1 MNSRSYCGASVYF
14 SVILMLLFLSISP
27 CSLWAKEGTVYLSLK
42 KTAVSKDKVHSYIV
56 KKGDNVTNIIRRQLG
71 AKDKNIDGIL
81 EAVKALNTKIRDI
94 NRIYPGQRLFLPGKS
109 VKMTGKDLIP
119 ARNRLSVIEHVVN
132 RLDESITTSGSYY
145 IPIPPAGQVA
155 INCSMMPVIELDGG
169 EKVILDFASQ
179 IPEDIRKIIGSTWG
193 NYSFV
198 DSSDGIFPAL
208 EKIINKSDKYSFRKF
223 GKYEYVKVGETPRI
237 DILLDRLISSKAAT
251 DEKPSLHGFRLI
263 KNSSELLPYPIK
275 KYSEENGLTIT
286 EIMAGSGVASA
297 PDENFPDP
305 DFPTINSG
313 TNRELVNSLL
323 AALGYTPAQNAEV
336 KIFDATEDGFDMSVK
351 ADLLLES
358 KGEHIVISFKKL
370 SQQFV
375 DIFKKRGAGIIF
387 VSEREKKKT
396 VVQKVFYALNI
407 PFCSDEFKFSI
418 PEKGNNPSVT
428 IYLPAIKTTKDKS
441 TSYLTNLDI
450 DHKIHGLL
458 HKKRGVNLIK
468 Y

>member
-1 MNSRSYCGASVYF
+1 MNSRSYRNASVYF

-27 CSLWAKEGTVYLSLK
+27 CSLCAKEGTVYLSLK
-42 KTAVSKDKVHSYIV
+42 KTAVSKDKVHSYVV

-71 AKDKNIDGIL
+71 AKDKDIDGIL
-81 EAVKALNTKIRDI
+81 EAVKALNTKIRNI
-94 NRIYPGQRLFLPGKS
+94 NRIYPGQKLFLPGKS
-109 VKMTGKDLIP
+109 VKMKGRGLIP
-119 ARNRLSVIEHVVN
+119 TANRLSIVKHVMN
-132 RLDESITTSGSYY
+132 QLDESITTSGSYY
-145 IPIPPAGQVA
+145 IPIPPAGQVT
-155 INCSMMPVIELDGG
+155 INCSMMPVIELEGG
-169 EKVILDFASQ
+169 GKVILDFSSQ
-179 IPEDIRKIIGSTWG
+179 IPKDIRKIIKSTWE

-198 DSSDGIFPAL
+198 DSSDEIFPAL

-223 GKYEYVKVGETPRI
+223 GKYVKVGETPRI
-237 DILLDRLISSKAAT
+237 DIMLDWLISNKAAP
-251 DEKPSLHGFRLI
+251 DEKPSLYGFRLVRDR
-263 KNSSELLPYPIK
+263 SELLPYPVK

-305 DFPTINSG
+305 DFPAINSG

-375 DIFKKRGAGIIF
+375 DIFKKRGARIIF
-387 VSEREKKKT
+387 VSEREEKKT

-407 PFCSDEFKFSI
+407 PFYSDEFKFSI
-418 PEKGNNPSVT
+418 PERGNNPSVT

>member
-1 MNSRSYCGASVYF
+1 MNSRSCHQAPIYF
-14 SVILMLLFLSISP
+14 AVILVLLLLSLSP
-27 CSLWAKEGTVYLSLK
+27 CSLWAKEGTAYLSLK
-42 KTAVSKDKVHSYIV
+42 KTAVSRDEVHSYIV
-56 KKGDNVTNIIRRQLG
+56 KEGDNVLNIIRRQLG
-71 AKDKNIDGIL
+71 MKGKDVYRELKTVRLLNPKIKN
-81 EAVKALNTKIRDI
+81 I
-94 NRIYPGQRLFLPGKS
+94 NRIHQGQRLFLPGKS
-109 VKMTGKDLIP
+109 VEMERKNLIP
-119 ARNRLSVIEHVVN
+119 AENRLSVIEHVVN
-132 RLDESITTSGSYY
+132 RLGESITTSGSYY
-145 IPIPPAGQVA
+145 IPIPPAGQVT
-155 INCSMMPVIELDGG
+155 INCSMMPVIELEGG
-169 EKVILDFASQ
+169 EKGILDFSSQ
-179 IPEDIRKIIGSTWG
+179 IPKDIRKIIESTWG

-198 DSSDGIFPAL
+198 DSSNEIFPAL

-223 GKYEYVKVGETPRI
+223 GKYVKVGETPRI
-237 DILLDRLISSKAAT
+237 DILLDWLISSKAAT

-286 EIMAGSGVASA
+286 EIMAGSGIASA
-297 PDENFPDP
+297 PDKNFPDP

-358 KGEHIVISFKKL
+358 KGEHVVISFKKL

-375 DIFKKRGAGIIF
+375 DIFKKRGARIIF
-387 VSEREKKKT
+387 VSEREEKKT

-407 PFCSDEFKFSI
+407 SFYSDEFKFSI
-418 PEKGNNPSVT
+418 PERGNNPSVI
-428 IYLPAIKTTKDKS
+428 IYLSAIKTTKDKS